1 MQTPVGSLGRVPSRL
16 LFADPLAAAD
26 AMTFARRAA
35 LLGDG
40 LVRLRA
46 EAGVL
51 ALTSAPLAAASLLD
65 ETPTVL
71 GMRFL
76 AVDPELVCD
85 LVVDASALGPD
96 PSSGAAVLL
105 PETGRTA
112 AWAGVSPPRT
122 GWTAAGEV
130 GAATLAVRA
139 QAGIAA
145 VARTVPTDAGEDV
158 VRAVRAAVW
167 GADDD
172 ELGGL
177 PQGVA
182 FAAFALGFI
191 AGEETATVRRSGPWA
206 RVSLTRGHVLTRSTV
221 RSGLTAV
228 RATGAV

>member
-1 MQTPVGSLGRVPSRL
+1 MPTPVGSLGRVPSRL
-16 LFADPLAAAD
+16 LFTDPLAAAD
-26 AMTFARRAA
+26 AVTFARRAA

-51 ALTSAPLAAASLLD
+51 ALTSAPLAPASLLD

-85 LVVDASALGPD
+85 LVVEASALEADGD
-96 PSSGAAVLL
+96 AEATVLL
-105 PETGRTA
+105 PESGRTA
-112 AWAGVSPPRT
+112 SWAGISPPRA
-122 GWTAAGEV
+122 GWTAAGELH
-130 GAATLAVRA
+130 AATLAVRA

-158 VRAVRAAVW
+158 VRTVRAAIW
-167 GADDD
+167 GAEDG
-172 ELGGL
+172 ELDGL
-177 PQGVA
+177 PHGVA

-191 AGEETATVRRSGPWA
+191 AGEETAPVRRSGPWT
-206 RVSLTRGHVLTRSTV
+206 RLSLTRGHVLTRSTV

-228 RATGAV
+228 RTTGGT